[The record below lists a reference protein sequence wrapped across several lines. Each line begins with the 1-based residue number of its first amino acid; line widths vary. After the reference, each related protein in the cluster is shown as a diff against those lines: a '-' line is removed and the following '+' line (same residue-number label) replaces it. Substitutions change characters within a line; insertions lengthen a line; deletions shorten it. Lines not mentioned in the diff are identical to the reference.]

1 MQIPECIKIIKTENK
16 GNGIIASR
24 NIKKGENIF
33 KFVGKLKP
41 QEEANKEALQID
53 ENLFLESTE
62 LFDDNLNHSCNP
74 NCYIDFKNLNLIAKR
89 DIEKGEELSF
99 DYHTSEYD
107 LIEQECSF
115 ECHCGSENCIGEI
128 KGFRFL
134 SDEKKKEVLEFASP
148 YIKKKYQEEIDS
160 KAQ

>member
-16 GNGIIASR
+16 GNTIISSR
-24 NIKKGENIF
+24 EIKKEEIIF
-33 KFVGKLKP
+33 KFVGKLLP
-41 QEEANKEALQID
+41 QKEANKKALQID
-53 ENLFLESTE
+53 EDLFLESTE

-89 DIEKGEELSF
+89 DIKKGEELSF

-107 LIEQECSF
+107 LIEQGCSF
-115 ECHCGSENCIGEI
+115 ECHCGSKNCIGKI

-134 SDEKKKEVLEFASP
+134 NEEKKKEVLEFASP
-148 YIKKKYQEEIDS
+148 YIKKKYQEELNS
-160 KAQ
+160 